1 MRQWRTRS
9 RRTVLDLSPWV
20 SVETHVV
27 ELPDGQVIEDW
38 PWLES
43 RDYVN
48 VVALTE
54 DERFLFFRQTKYAVD
69 GTTLA
74 PIGGYLEPGEEP
86 LATARREL
94 LEESG
99 YEAEDWTRL
108 GQYVVDGNR
117 GFGVGHLYL
126 ARGARHVADPAAD
139 DLEEQ
144 QLLTL
149 TRAEVENALTRG
161 EFKVM
166 SWAAVVALALLAVA
180 SEREGSVPGGD

>member
-1 MRQWRTRS
+1 MQPWRTRS

-54 DERFLFFRQTKYAVD
+54 GEGFLFFRQTKYAVR

-74 PIGGYLEPGEEP
+74 PIGGYVEPGEEP
-86 LATARREL
+86 LATAHREL

-99 YEAEDWTRL
+99 YEAYDWTAL
-108 GQYVVDGNR
+108 GRYVVDPNR
-117 GFGVGHLYL
+117 GFGIGHLYL
-126 ARGARHVADPAAD
+126 ARRARHVADPAAD

-149 TRAEVENALTRG
+149 TRAEVEDALLAG

-166 SWAAVVALALLAVA
+166 SWVAAVALALLAT
-180 SEREGSVPGGD
+180 RHG

>member
-1 MRQWRTRS
+1 MQPWSTRS

-20 SVETHVV
+20 TVETHVV

-38 PWLES
+38 PWLDS

-48 VVALTE
+48 VVALNG
-54 DERFLFFRQTKYAVD
+54 DERFLFFRQTKYAVR
-69 GTTLA
+69 GSTLA
-74 PIGGYLEPGEEP
+74 PIGGYVEPGEEP
-86 LATARREL
+86 LATAQREL

-99 YEAEDWTRL
+99 HEADDWTAL
-108 GQYVVDGNR
+108 GHYVVDGNR
-117 GFGVGHLYL
+117 GFGTGHLYL
-126 ARGARHVADPAAD
+126 ARRARHVADPAAD

-149 TRAEVENALTRG
+149 SRAEVEDAVLAG

-166 SWAAVVALALLAVA
+166 SWVAAVALALLAT
-180 SEREGSVPGGD
+180 RHG